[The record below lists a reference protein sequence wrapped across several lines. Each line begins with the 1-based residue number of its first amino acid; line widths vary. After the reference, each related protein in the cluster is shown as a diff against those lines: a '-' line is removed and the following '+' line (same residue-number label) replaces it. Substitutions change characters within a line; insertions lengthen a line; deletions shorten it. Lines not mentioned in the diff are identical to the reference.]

1 MPHETQRPGLP
12 EPAWLCPQHVDV
24 LSLLIKYFLI
34 WSATK
39 QLCCFSVFYLLSPL
53 LCSSSWFAGTDVICS
68 FGSSGLEH

>member
-1 MPHETQRPGLP
+1 MPHETQRLGLP
-12 EPAWLCPQHVDV
+12 EPAWLRPQHVDV

-53 LCSSSWFAGTDVICS
+53 LQLMVCWHRCDLF
-68 FGSSGLEH
+68 FW